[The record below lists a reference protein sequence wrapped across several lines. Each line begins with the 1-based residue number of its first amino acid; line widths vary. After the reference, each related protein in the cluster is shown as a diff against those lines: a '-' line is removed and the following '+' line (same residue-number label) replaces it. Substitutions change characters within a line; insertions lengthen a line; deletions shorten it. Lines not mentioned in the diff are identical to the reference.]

1 MTVDELIEQLSKE
14 VRLSRETILE
24 KLKRE
29 KHRTGDLISDVAL
42 LQIIA
47 AELGLKIRSN
57 EVFEPTLLISDLVPN
72 LSNVTVVG
80 RIVAVFPPKTFN
92 GHRNGRFASLLVADK
107 SDVVRV
113 VFWNDKTSFLESG
126 GMKVGQ
132 VVRFSH
138 GYTKEDRG
146 GRVEVHIGERSEIT
160 VEPTDVQAKDYPTIS
175 NFTMKIAEI
184 AASEKNGKIN
194 LAGTVKDVSS
204 TSTFTR
210 QDSTCGK
217 VLRLTLADKSGEVSV
232 VFWNEKVDELEKSLR
247 KDMRL
252 QLVSAKV
259 RKSMCGGL
267 EVHVDG
273 GSYVEVVPPK
283 VEFLVVADLKGV
295 LSEVNVRGEV
305 ATKPLVREVRTG
317 KGELVKLAVFELKDK
332 TGAIWVSAWRKH
344 AEIVGAL
351 RVGDRVVVKNAFAKK
366 GFSDAL
372 EISTRDATSIV
383 SFSEGNV
390 EK

>member
-1 MTVDELIEQLSKE
+1 MTVDELIEQLFKE
-14 VRLSRETILE
+14 GGLSRETILE
-24 KLKRE
+24 KLKNE
-29 KHRTGDLISDVAL
+29 KHRTGGLISDGAL

-47 AELGLKIRSN
+47 AELGVKIQSN
-57 EVFEPTLLISDLVPN
+57 EAFEPALLISDLVPN

-107 SDVVRV
+107 SSIVRV
-113 VFWNDKTSFLESG
+113 VFWNDKVSFLESG

-146 GRVEVHIGERSEIT
+146 GRVEVHIGERSKIT

-175 NFTMKIAEI
+175 NFTMRIAEI
-184 AASEKNGKIN
+184 AASGQNGKVN
-194 LAGTVKDVSS
+194 LAGIVKDVSS
-204 TSTFTR
+204 TSTFVR

-217 VLRLTLADKSGEVSV
+217 VLRLTLADESGETFV
-232 VFWNEKVDELEKSLR
+232 VVWNEKVDELEKSLQ

-273 GSYVEVVPPK
+273 GTYVEASLPK
-283 VEFLVVADLKGV
+283 VEFSVVADLKGG

-317 KGELVKLAVFELKDK
+317 RGELVKLAVFELKDE

-372 EISTRDATSIV
+372 EISTRDATFIV

>member
-1 MTVDELIEQLSKE
+1 MQVDELVEQLSAE
-14 VRLSRETILE
+14 AGLSRETVLE

-29 KHRTGDLISDVAL
+29 KHRTGGLISDVAL

-47 AELGLKIRSN
+47 AELGVQIQGNKPS
-57 EVFEPTLLISDLVPN
+57 EPTLLISDLVPN

-92 GHRNGRFASLLVADK
+92 GNRSGRFASLLIADK
-107 SDVVRV
+107 SGIVRII
-113 VFWNDKTSFLESG
+113 FWNDKVSFLESD

-132 VVRFSH
+132 VVRLSH
-138 GYTKEDRG
+138 GYTKEDRSG
-146 GRVEVHIGERSEIT
+146 KVEVHIGERSEIT
-160 VEPTDVQAKDYPTIS
+160 VEPEDVQTKDYPTIS
-175 NFTMKIAEI
+175 NFTTRIAEI
-184 AASEKNGKIN
+184 TASGQNRKVN
-194 LAGTVKDVSS
+194 LAGIVKDVSS

-217 VLRLTLADKSGEVSV
+217 VLRLTLADESGDVSV

-259 RKSMCGGL
+259 KKSMCGGL

-273 GSYVEVVPPK
+273 GTYVEAFPPK
-283 VEFLVVADLKGV
+283 VEFSAVADLKGG
-295 LSEVNVRGEV
+295 LSEVNVRGLV
-305 ATKPLVREVRTG
+305 ATKPFVREVRTG
-317 KGELVKLAVFELKDK
+317 GGEVVKLAVFELKDE
-332 TGAIWVSAWRKH
+332 TGAIWVSAWRRH
-344 AEIVGAL
+344 AEIVGGL

-366 GFSDAL
+366 GFSDGL

-383 SFSEGNV
+383 SFSEDNV
-390 EK
+390 DE